1 MRLTLRTL
9 LAYID
14 DTLEPAQAKVI
25 GQKVAES
32 ESAQELIEKIKQ
44 VTRRRRLTTPP
55 AGSIDPNTIAD
66 YLDNAVTSEQSAE
79 VEQICLSSDV
89 HLAEA
94 AACHQILT
102 LILGEP
108 ASVAGESYQRM
119 YGLVKGPAAIPFR
132 KPPASAVSESET
144 HTGGR
149 DEDETLRMGVPALQ
163 SKDGWRNPLLLLGV
177 SLAACLLLGLAIW
190 QALRMTEKEPEGNNV
205 AALDPNKVKKGEEKK
220 SSEDAKKGEAEKK
233 DTEIKDT
240 DNKKKVIAKGN
251 GKDAGKQPTGGPDI
265 PFGPP
270 NKRQAP
276 IGNFVAEDKS
286 PTVLLQ
292 TGPDGKSDWRR
303 INAKQPEIYS
313 ARPLV
318 SLPACRSVVQL
329 FSGIKLM
336 LWGSAPELVSFPPL
350 HESAV
355 ELFAHDQLDLDLIL
369 HRGRLVLTSTRSTKP
384 VTVRLRFDNPQ
395 QTKDQEFFDI
405 TLKEKDASFLVE
417 RWSKF
422 AQSEPFFVD
431 PKHTDR
437 IGPIA
442 QVVGIVLH
450 GNVVVKSGD
459 LTFTMSAP
467 PGPAQLLW
475 NSRTRVAGPFALKS
489 VPDILTAN
497 PPFPQG
503 MDPKL
508 RKDMLRARDYLATR
522 LDAKEVAN
530 VHVALEEM
538 LYGADPMARH
548 HAVRCL
554 AALDDLS
561 TVLEALDQPKVADV
575 RLAGSGVLRNWIART
590 RDNDYVLFELLKEKY
605 KHKEAEIIM
614 ELLHGFSDEEI
625 KRPERYELLIDYLVN
640 PNLVIRELGAWHLY
654 SLVPAGRTIPYSA
667 TDSVVRAA
675 AEREWRR
682 LIPPGQL
689 APATMPPKTKPK

>member
-32 ESAQELIEKIKQ
+32 ESAQELIEKIRQ

-89 HLAEA
+89 HLAEV

-132 KPPASAVSESET
+132 RPPASAVSETDS
-144 HTGGR
+144 HSSGR

-163 SKDGWRNPLLLLGV
+163 SKDGWRNPLLLVGV
-177 SLAACLLLGLAIW
+177 ALAACVLLGVAIW
-190 QALRMTEKEPEGNNV
+190 QALPTTEKEPAGNF
-205 AALDPNKVKKGEEKK
+205 AGADPNKVQKGDEKKG
-220 SSEDAKKGEAEKK
+220 SEDVKKGAVEKK
-233 DTEIKDT
+233 DTEIKDNKEK
-240 DNKKKVIAKGN
+240 DNSTKGN
-251 GKDAGKQPTGGPDI
+251 GKDTGKKTAGGPEI
-265 PFGPP
+265 SIGPP

-276 IGNFVAEDKS
+276 IGKFETEDKS

-303 INAKQPEIYS
+303 INTKQPDVYS

-318 SLPACRSVVQL
+318 SLPACRSTMQI
-329 FSGIKLM
+329 FSGIKLT
-336 LWGSAPELVSFPPL
+336 LWGSAPEFVSFPPL
-350 HESAV
+350 HESAA
-355 ELFAHDQLDLDLIL
+355 ELFAHDQLDLDMIL
-369 HRGRLVLTSTRSTKP
+369 HRGRVVLTSTRTTKP
-384 VTVRLRFDNPQ
+384 VTVRLRFENPQ
-395 QTKDQEFFDI
+395 QPKDQEFFDI
-405 TLKEKDASFLVE
+405 TLKEKGASILVE

-422 AQSEPFFVD
+422 AQSEPFFLD

-442 QVVGIVLH
+442 QVVAIVMH
-450 GNVVVKSGD
+450 GNVVIKSGD
-459 LTFTMSAP
+459 LSFTMSAP
-467 PGPAQLLW
+467 PGPALLLW
-475 NSRTRVAGPFALKS
+475 DSRTRVSGPSAIKS

-508 RKDMLRARDYLATR
+508 RKDMLRARDYLASR
-522 LDAKEVAN
+522 LDSKEVAN
-530 VHVALEEM
+530 IHVALEEM
-538 LYGADPMARH
+538 LYGSDPMARY

-561 TVLEALDQPKVADV
+561 TVLEALDQPKLADV
-575 RLAGSGVLRNWIART
+575 RLAAGGVLRNWIGRT

-614 ELLHGFSDEEI
+614 ELLHGLSEEEI

-640 PNLVIRELGAWHLY
+640 PNLVIRELGRWHLY
-654 SLVPAGRTIPYSA
+654 ALVPAGRNIPYSA
-667 TDSVVRAA
+667 TDSAVRSA

-689 APATMPPKTKPK
+689 PPATMPPKTKPK